1 MTAFGWRLAIA
12 SVFLFGCA
20 TAQTGPP
27 TVDVTGTWFG
37 DYSGGGVTGPMTMTL
52 RQVGADVTGDAVLPG
67 APQLSGGVRGTVSG
81 DTFSWFY
88 PAGGADATVKGN
100 SMTGFSHRG
109 MRLNL
114 QRQ

>member
-1 MTAFGWRLAIA
+1 MTPFRWRLAVA
-12 SVFLFGCA
+12 CVLLFGCA

-27 TVDVTGTWFG
+27 TVDVTGTWIG
-37 DYSGGGVTGPMTMTL
+37 DYVGGGVSGPMTMTL

-67 APQLSGGVRGTVSG
+67 APQLNGTLTGTVSG
-81 DTFSWFY
+81 DSFSWLY